1 MALCDAAFSAAASVC
16 VLHISLAI
24 LLLVSCPLALIFV
37 PLWRLRSYIAKEQA
51 LVYVHRTH
59 ESSLRE
65 FVKAIRNTAGV
76 VAKFKSAFLYM
87 EEWEAKGDWCVC
99 CVRVS

>member
-16 VLHISLAI
+16 MFHISLAI
-24 LLLVSCPLALIFV
+24 LLLISCPLALIFV

-51 LVYVHRTH
+51 LVYERRTH
-59 ESSLRE
+59 ESSLWE
-65 FVKAIRNTAGV
+65 FVKTIRNTAGIS
-76 VAKFKSAFLYM
+76 AKFKSAFLYV
-87 EEWEAKGDWCVC
+87 EEWEAKGDWYVC